1 MKIFSVILLLFT
13 SFFTAIGE
21 KYALII
27 AVGDYPEEGH
37 WPDISSQNDLN
48 HVKYT
53 LLRLGFSESNIAT
66 ISDTQATRQGIIN
79 ALILLRDKISTDDQ
93 VYIHFSGHG
102 QQVVD
107 QNGDEI
113 DRLDEAI
120 VPYDSPL
127 DYVEGVYEGQNLIRD
142 EELGAFIDEMRRKI
156 GSNGQIILVLDSCHS
171 GTGTRGMGKAR
182 GTFKIMGKLQGQ
194 SNIHTLENTESTESA
209 EGLNMAPLAAFFGS
223 SPRELNYETK
233 DDQGLPVGSL
243 TFALTSVI
251 SELNSEASFEEVFQR
266 VKQKMSY
273 LAPRQN
279 PQFEGIGDLL
289 FLESGKS
296 AHSHEGKVIALQTN
310 GNCVIDLGTL
320 SGVFP
325 GSQVEISDDDK
336 PQSIIHGDV
345 IHAGLNTAE
354 VVLKD
359 SIALDKTHYYNVKI
373 TQYSENPVTISI
385 ANKIDKSDNLH
396 QVINKLL
403 DIVPSRGADD
413 NSEIFVLHEQKK
425 LMLQT
430 KDGTNIF
437 ETDTENDTSAWQND
451 IKESIRAYEQSQF
464 LRKYENHSDRFD
476 FELKMHV
483 VDCNNISNI
492 LNVVGDEIHIGTC
505 VQFEVINHGIAGA
518 YFSILDIQPDNL
530 INLVIPSIEL
540 GHTPDEYFLEPGQ
553 SYKTSF
559 PIEIAQPVGV
569 ETLKLVLSP
578 QPLHLQ
584 KIIASKGR
592 NTRGVESYSSFEKMF
607 SDLYKTNTRGAR
619 IKKNRVED
627 ISVISKIFRI
637 II

>member
-296 AHSHEGKVIALQTN
+296 AHSNEGKVIALHTN
-310 GNCVIDLGTL
+310 
-320 SGVFP
+320 
-325 GSQVEISDDDK
+325 
-336 PQSIIHGDV
+336 
-345 IHAGLNTAE
+345 
-354 VVLKD
+354 
-359 SIALDKTHYYNVKI
+359 
-373 TQYSENPVTISI
+373 
-385 ANKIDKSDNLH
+385 
-396 QVINKLL
+396 
-403 DIVPSRGADD
+403 
-413 NSEIFVLHEQKK
+413 
-425 LMLQT
+425 
-430 KDGTNIF
+430 
-437 ETDTENDTSAWQND
+437 
-451 IKESIRAYEQSQF
+451 
-464 LRKYENHSDRFD
+464 
-476 FELKMHV
+476 
-483 VDCNNISNI
+483 
-492 LNVVGDEIHIGTC
+492 
-505 VQFEVINHGIAGA
+505 
-518 YFSILDIQPDNL
+518 
-530 INLVIPSIEL
+530 
-540 GHTPDEYFLEPGQ
+540 
-553 SYKTSF
+553 
-559 PIEIAQPVGV
+559 
-569 ETLKLVLSP
+569 
-578 QPLHLQ
+578 
-584 KIIASKGR
+584 
-592 NTRGVESYSSFEKMF
+592 
-607 SDLYKTNTRGAR
+607 
-619 IKKNRVED
+619 
-627 ISVISKIFRI
+627 
-637 II
+637 